1 MEQTRHELVEKHFL
15 REDEHRIIAAFVFF
29 SKLVTAIDVKTLLT
43 FFILVAVFTL
53 LNVFLFS
60 KCFIITIFCIVCYT
74 LFKID
79 GQCNMVKL

>member
-43 FFILVAVFTL
+43 FFYSCRGFYVIKRFFVFQVFYYNDILHRL
-53 LNVFLFS
+53 LYV
-60 KCFIITIFCIVCYT
+60 I
-74 LFKID
+74 
-79 GQCNMVKL
+79 